1 MPYEYMESK
10 MVYNSM
16 LMSNSN
22 IFCSCRNDNV
32 FVFVGDKTNY
42 FEKFFEI
49 DLNISDLEKS

>member
-1 MPYEYMESK
+1 
-10 MVYNSM
+10 M

-22 IFCSCRNDNV
+22 IFCSCKNDNV
-32 FVFVGDKTNY
+32 FVFVEDKTNY